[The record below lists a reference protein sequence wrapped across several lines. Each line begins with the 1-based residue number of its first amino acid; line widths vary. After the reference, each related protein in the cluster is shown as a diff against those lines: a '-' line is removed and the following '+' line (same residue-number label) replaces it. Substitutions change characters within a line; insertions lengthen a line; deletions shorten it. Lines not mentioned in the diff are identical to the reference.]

1 MKNGKEKVPVT
12 NEKAQGI
19 EVQAF
24 PGSLEGRFSNLVM
37 IRHTSE
43 EFVLDFLVQAGEE
56 AYLVSRIWLTPP
68 HFKRLVKAVQN
79 NLSKYEQ
86 RFGTVQGLRDK
97 QAQ

>member
-1 MKNGKEKVPVT
+1 MKNGKEKAPVT

-19 EVQAF
+19 EVHAF
-24 PGSLEGRFSNLVM
+24 PGALEGRFSNLVM

-43 EFVLDFLVQAGEE
+43 EFILDFLVKSEE
-56 AYLVSRIWLTPP
+56 ETFLISRIWLTPP

-86 RFGTVQGLRDK
+86 KFGSIEERKDTEG
-97 QAQ
+97 